1 VHSRP
6 ELLSYSNGNNR
17 LGLPRAL
24 EVSGHQ
30 LCLGTQSTVQTG
42 DGDGC
47 PDMVEAHGNSRYG
60 YTEVT
65 WAVGQEILEE
75 KTQ

>member
-1 VHSRP
+1 
-6 ELLSYSNGNNR
+6 
-17 LGLPRAL
+17 
-24 EVSGHQ
+24 
-30 LCLGTQSTVQTG
+30 
-42 DGDGC
+42 
-47 PDMVEAHGNSRYG
+47 MVEAHGNSRYG